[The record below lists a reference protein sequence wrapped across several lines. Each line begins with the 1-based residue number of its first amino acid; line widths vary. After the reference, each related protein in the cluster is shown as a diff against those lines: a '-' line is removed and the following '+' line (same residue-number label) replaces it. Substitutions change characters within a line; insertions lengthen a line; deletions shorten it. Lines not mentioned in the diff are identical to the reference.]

1 MTKCKS
7 HFLAGNFFF
16 FCAIFFFKMFAEKKH
31 AKKKGRT
38 IEHQERIKKIESTM
52 ETPEFK
58 TYIDNLQKFKY
69 ADAVLLVLDA
79 RNPFSCRYAPYEELL
94 GPRLWFVLNK
104 IDLAPRESV
113 IQWYKV
119 FTKLGNTFAVKATEN
134 VDPLITFIKKQIESV
149 DKFKIVITG
158 IPNSGKKTVA
168 SRLRGFPKVSVEIT
182 KPWIWIKPTPDLYV
196 LGSIEFSSIADNR
209 IMHARDF
216 ISRCDF
222 HSIMEVLGVVF
233 FNDPDVV
240 LATIDS
246 KKSIAAME
254 FFKRIQQG
262 SYLFYTA
269 PPPIPNEQSI
279 HIPQIQIEQ
288 FKLSKTI
295 DQYEKFFICIGSA
308 LQSVIMEELLP
319 SLHYLAAKN
328 EAAMKSNP
336 EEEEEEDIP

>member
-1 MTKCKS
+1 
-7 HFLAGNFFF
+7 
-16 FCAIFFFKMFAEKKH
+16 MFAEKKH

-52 ETPEFK
+52 ETQEFK

-69 ADAVLLVLDA
+69 ADAVLIVLDA
-79 RNPFSCRYAPYEELL
+79 RNPFTCRYSPYEELL
-94 GPRLWFVLNK
+94 GTRLWFIINK

-119 FTKLGNTFAVKATEN
+119 FNQLGNTFAVKATDN
-134 VDPLITFIKKQIESV
+134 VDPLISFIKKQIESV
-149 DKFKIVITG
+149 DKYKIVITG
-158 IPNSGKKTVA
+158 IPNVGKKTIA

-182 KPWIWIKPTPDLYV
+182 KPWIWARPSPDLYV

-216 ISRCDF
+216 ITRCDF

-262 SYLFYTA
+262 NYLFYTA
-269 PPPIPNEQSI
+269 APPIPNERDI
-279 HIPQIQIEQ
+279 HIPQVQIRQ

-295 DQYEKFFICIGSA
+295 DQHDKFFICIGSA
-308 LQSVIMEELLP
+308 TQSIILEDLLP

-328 EAAMKSNP
+328 EAASKAP
-336 EEEEEEDIP
+336 AEEEEANEEED